1 MLPIIRVSGRV
12 SRGFVLSRTGPHGD
26 IRDGYQENSF
36 VLRENQSGLGYKL
49 IPPPHFACA
58 NCSAM
63 RRWFL
68 MQRLGVPQLIRA
80 GQNCPYY
87 QTTPDL
93 TPSGQL
99 SPQKSRHTFGSHTK
113 TLRPIVSQTASEAS
127 PVLCLRELFKYSVG
141 FGCVDYVFS
150 FRGRAGLSGGKMGV
164 YFRIEIWESVGV

>member
-12 SRGFVLSRTGPHGD
+12 SRGFVLSRTCPHGD

-87 QTTPDL
+87 QTKPDL

-113 TLRPIVSQTASEAS
+113 TLRPIVSQTSKRGLACPMSE
-127 PVLCLRELFKYSVG
+127 RT
-141 FGCVDYVFS
+141 
-150 FRGRAGLSGGKMGV
+150 
-164 YFRIEIWESVGV
+164 I